1 MVYAIGS
8 GFNLWR
14 RRVVHPQ
21 FHKKCA
27 IIEICRRN
35 RMCDDGNSSLLD
47 LAVGGV
53 RLELPSVTEDK
64 LAQQFPTRLPVWW
77 ARGGEVQ
84 SHPVSE
90 GVSGRLIVIRF
101 PKKFTRLE
109 KFVQRLFRGPT
120 EIRRPLDR
128 MNSLLWELSNG
139 RRTFKKI
146 CELLD
151 STFHEDIAP
160 VAQRTA
166 TALAQ
171 LRHLGLL
178 IILEKPGDRRWKN
191 GPGVSPPEHELED
204 DYPDEFDTTP
214 LDGEE
219 LLPLD
224 EE

>member
-1 MVYAIGS
+1 
-8 GFNLWR
+8 
-14 RRVVHPQ
+14 
-21 FHKKCA
+21 
-27 IIEICRRN
+27 
-35 RMCDDGNSSLLD
+35 MCDNGNSPLLD
-47 LAVGGV
+47 LAIGGV

-84 SHPVSE
+84 SHPVSQ
-90 GVSGRLIVIRF
+90 GVSGRLVVIRF

-109 KFVQRLFRGPT
+109 KFAQRLFRGPT

-139 RRTFKKI
+139 MRSFEEI

-166 TALAQ
+166 AALSQ
-171 LRHLGLL
+171 FRHLGLL
-178 IILEKPGDRRWKN
+178 IILDKPSDRNWKN
-191 GPGVSPPEHELED
+191 GPGITPPEHFLED
-204 DYPDEFDTTP
+204 DFPDEFDTTP

-219 LLPLD
+219 SVPL
-224 EE
+224 EEK